1 MATLYDIQEE
11 IMEQLIIKNMVC
23 ARCIATVTSILN
35 DLNIPFDD
43 VVLGQV
49 LLPELPVDTSVL
61 EKKLNEQGFELLHE
75 PKARIIQEIKRL
87 LIQLILEKKK
97 PFHLN
102 YSDYLSNALNQDYT
116 YLSRLFSTVEGQT
129 IERYIIRLKIEKVKE
144 YISYEELTLTEI
156 ADILGYSSVAHLSA
170 QFKKETGMT
179 PSEFKQLSPRGR
191 IPLDNL

>member
-1 MATLYDIQEE
+1 
-11 IMEQLIIKNMVC
+11 MERLTIKNMVC
-23 ARCIATVTSILN
+23 PRCITTVKSILN
-35 DLNIPFDD
+35 DLDIPFDE

-49 LLPELPVDTSVL
+49 LLPQLPENSTIL
-61 EKKLNEQGFELLHE
+61 EQKLHEHGFELLHE
-75 PKARIIQEIKRL
+75 PKARIIENIKQL
-87 LIQLILEKKK
+87 LIQLILEKKE
-97 PFHLN
+97 PLQLN
-102 YSDYLSNALNQDYT
+102 YSEYLSNALNHEYT

-156 ADILGYSSVAHLSA
+156 ADILGYSSVAHLSS

-179 PSEFKQLSPRGR
+179 PSEFRNLSPRDR